1 LKKFILV
8 IYIILV
14 LAPLLAFFLYHSNS
28 GHDFY
33 WYLRI
38 SYTICGIGLLIE
50 SFAFRKKL
58 NIPNFLIPFILYAIY
73 QLLWSMINGSIEK
86 RGVFYFINNEHLQT
100 IFMLI
105 ISYNVIIT
113 KKMKDYLTYMFLI
126 TVILTLFVSIVQFF
140 NPMFF
145 SFSANE
151 NIWDIYQIRRGS
163 IFTIIAPLD
172 LGLSFLPIIA
182 LLIAE
187 YLAENK
193 RGSIF
198 LMLIGGLVSVLSNTR
213 WVMGGYILILT
224 MVVFHYRS
232 RFFGRARNLIVT
244 MLSIACIL
252 FFITYLGYDLGQFWN
267 ERLLSEGSLTQ
278 TTRFFAIT
286 NFLRFFPEKPWF
298 GTGVHLTEEIY
309 AASHAFGSSQIHVG
323 YLSHLVSFGII
334 GSIFLFGFWLWLA
347 ITLWKNAKKT
357 DHWGS
362 FYAFLIFLWGEATWV
377 HFSLMHYGLIFAFI
391 FDNYYISNSRI
402 LEKSARTNTL

>member
-1 LKKFILV
+1 
-8 IYIILV
+8 
-14 LAPLLAFFLYHSNS
+14 
-28 GHDFY
+28 
-33 WYLRI
+33 
-38 SYTICGIGLLIE
+38 
-50 SFAFRKKL
+50 
-58 NIPNFLIPFILYAIY
+58 
-73 QLLWSMINGSIEK
+73 MINGSIEK

-232 RFFGRARNLIVT
+232 RFFGRARKLIVT